1 MSDVTKRIEELAKY
15 KERMKH
21 QRGKHNQL
29 DHNRWP
35 DDYVAQGYV
44 PVGRGGGG
52 GIPNDLVLGNRRSVV
67 LGNRKKPKPS
77 DQIVPASTSQA
88 KRLRPERSAAIPID
102 HKVIS
107 DPGRRRNVA
116 IQQQAEWRRRHRMTQ
131 STHESQ
137 GLVSPS
143 AMMATSIE
151 PRYGEFQYD
160 LENTNLF
167 ENPTLIAGVGP
178 KKEKTNQLDYH
189 EQQIDKVS
197 TLLER
202 YLQDIVDTG
211 KTSEDNASHDFVSL
225 LTSEQIIRQAVMRK
239 AAASYAMDIQG
250 FVGGEVYSTDSPEFQ
265 SAVQLAIEANQA
277 ISLQSAII
285 RRISQRLAQTN
296 GIDDEQ
302 KQFFDDLHDSLIHK
316 PYESWTELQMQ
327 NSGMSFPETA
337 RLARVNPTL
346 AADSYERMVEQSS
359 GAVVQYGQ
367 NASDRSLIGSDISP
381 NVASNSDKL
390 TMSLPALMS
399 FLHPSIQAQI
409 KRLMQGEIKYPQNE
423 NPSAVIS
430 SLPGYEP
437 QPTAKNAIEIASN
450 IIDNVHSDGGLSD
463 VSITGLIEEDED
475 SIGFYT
481 TDSLTMRYSGLPD
494 TGKPMIVLN
503 NPETKFGDLPFPAIG
518 HVSTIAHEFGHHI
531 DATALTYAVDYWRNI
546 QKIGSRSAMLSNEI
560 GHSGAV
566 PPKYADK
573 AAMAPHILSIL
584 DTYRRTV
591 QSGNQAMISRL
602 PGHAQQNMQDF
613 MSYLNQPNEV
623 FARLYE
629 QYIISKLR
637 SRLAVGGE
645 VKGITQADTAKA
657 IDSIN
662 QHIAKRQGDT
672 KKNAIQYF
680 FSDADMAVVEKELE
694 GLFSIMGWKL
704 K

>member
-1 MSDVTKRIEELAKY
+1 MNDITKRIDELAKH

-35 DDYVAQGYV
+35 DDYVAQTYQ
-44 PVGRGGGG
+44 PVGGGRGGGVSA
-52 GIPNDLVLGNRRSVV
+52 DLVLGNRRSIV

-77 DQIVPASTSQA
+77 DQIVPAATSQA
-88 KRLRPERSAAIPID
+88 KRPRPERSAAIPID

-107 DPGRRRNVA
+107 NPGRRRDVA

-189 EQQIDKVS
+189 EQQIDNVS
-197 TLLER
+197 NVLQQ
-202 YLQDIVDTG
+202 YLQDMVDTG
-211 KTSEDNASHDFVSL
+211 KTSEDNAEQDFVSL
-225 LTSEQIIRQAVMRK
+225 LASEQIIRQAVMRK

-277 ISLQSAII
+277 ISLQSAIV

-296 GIDDEQ
+296 GIDSAQ

-327 NSGMSFPETA
+327 NSGMNFPETA

-399 FLHPSIQAQI
+399 FLHPSIQAQL
-409 KRLMQGEIKYPQNE
+409 KRLMQSEIKYPQNE

-430 SLPGYEP
+430 SMPGYEP
-437 QPTAKNAIEIASN
+437 QPTAKNAIEIISS
-450 IIDNVHSDGGLSD
+450 IIDSVHSDGGLSD
-463 VSITGLIEEDED
+463 VSMAGLVNNKN
-475 SIGFYT
+475 SQGSYT
-481 TDSLTMRYSGLPD
+481 TDSLTMRYNGLPD
-494 TGKPMIVLN
+494 TGKPMIILN
-503 NPETKFGDLPFPAIG
+503 NPETKFGDLPLPVIG
-518 HVSTIAHEFGHHI
+518 HVSTMAHEFGHHI
-531 DATALTYAVDYWRNI
+531 DATALTYGVDYWRSI
-546 QKIGSRSAMLSNEI
+546 DQDQGTGTMFDAMGASGS
-560 GHSGAV
+560 V

-573 AAMAPHILSIL
+573 AAMAPHVLSIL
-584 DTYRRTV
+584 DMYRRTV
-591 QSGNQAMISRL
+591 HSSNNAMIGQL
-602 PGHAQQNMQDF
+602 PEHVQSSLQDF
-613 MSYLNQPNEV
+613 MMYVDQPAEV
-623 FARLYE
+623 FARLYQ
-629 QYIISKLR
+629 QYIMGKLR
-637 SRLAVGGE
+637 GRLTAGGE
-645 VKGITQADTAKA
+645 VKGIAQADIPKA
-657 IDSIN
+657 IESIN
-662 QHIAKRQGDT
+662 QYIAKRQGNA
-672 KKNAIQYF
+672 KQNAIQYF
-680 FSDADMAVVEKELE
+680 FSDTDMALVEKELE

>member
-1 MSDVTKRIEELAKY
+1 MNDITKRIDELAKY

-21 QRGKHNQL
+21 NRGDHDQRR
-29 DHNRWP
+29 HNRWP
-35 DDYVAQGYV
+35 DNYVAQTYQ
-44 PVGRGGGG
+44 PVGGGRGGGVSA
-52 GIPNDLVLGNRRSVV
+52 DLVLGNRRSIV

-107 DPGRRRNVA
+107 NPGRRRDVA

-189 EQQIDKVS
+189 EQQIDNVS
-197 TLLER
+197 NVLQQ
-202 YLQDIVDTG
+202 YLQDMVDTG
-211 KTSEDNASHDFVSL
+211 KTSEDNAEQDFVSL
-225 LTSEQIIRQAVMRK
+225 LASEQIIRQAVMRK

-277 ISLQSAII
+277 ISLQSAIV

-296 GIDDEQ
+296 GIDSAQ

-327 NSGMSFPETA
+327 NSGMDFPETA

-399 FLHPSIQAQI
+399 FLHPSIQAQL

-430 SLPGYEP
+430 SMPGYEP
-437 QPTAKNAIEIASN
+437 QPTAKNAIEIISS
-450 IIDNVHSDGGLSD
+450 IIDSVHSDGGLSD
-463 VSITGLIEEDED
+463 VSMAGLVNNKN
-475 SIGFYT
+475 SQGSYT

-494 TGKPMIVLN
+494 TGKPMIILN
-503 NPETKFGDLPFPAIG
+503 NPETKFGDLPFPAMG

-546 QKIGSRSAMLSNEI
+546 QKIGSRSAMLTNEI

-591 QSGNQAMISRL
+591 QSGNQAMIARL
-602 PGHAQQNMQDF
+602 PSHVQQNIQDF

-629 QYIISKLR
+629 QYIMGKLR
-637 SRLAVGGE
+637 GRLTTGGE
-645 VKGITQADTAKA
+645 VKGIAQADIPKA
-657 IDSIN
+657 IESIN
-662 QHIAKRQGDT
+662 QHIAKRQGNA
-672 KKNAIQYF
+672 KQNAIQYF
-680 FSDADMAVVEKELE
+680 FSDADMALVEKELE
-694 GLFSIMGWKL
+694 GLFSIIGWKL